1 MLGEWEFDFSIF
13 THENDEIHGLV
24 PQVAKEYIT
33 PIYVYNKIPY
43 NAMRMNSADFTTP
56 VVYSLFKK
64 DITGSVLSTV
74 KKSEKDISILVRLY
88 NPNIDKEISDKIDI
102 ELNNSGLFE
111 TNLNEEKLLNINENE
126 KIFKSCEVKTIGF
139 NLVK

>member
-1 MLGEWEFDFSIF
+1 M
-13 THENDEIHGLV
+13 
-24 PQVAKEYIT
+24 
-33 PIYVYNKIPY
+33 
-43 NAMRMNSADFTTP
+43 
-56 VVYSLFKK
+56 
-64 DITGSVLSTV
+64 
-74 KKSEKDISILVRLY
+74 RLY